1 MDAAPLP
8 SFVQTLIFLGPSP
21 SLQVQHVSPRWLLRG
36 PSMELSCGLQCYRS
50 RLGLVG
56 PVGGY
61 ANSKSKTALSLSLV
75 CVCSNLP
82 SSIPLS
88 SGVPTTTPDPLFW
101 PQWPL
106 IHVSERPN
114 EGLKGR
120 GLVSWGGRLLG
131 RRNCVPWFC
140 PSDRDGL

>member
-1 MDAAPLP
+1 MDCSAIDLGSVWSVP
-8 SFVQTLIFLGPSP
+8 SADTQTQNLKLFS
-21 SLQVQHVSPRWLLRG
+21 
-36 PSMELSCGLQCYRS
+36 
-50 RLGLVG
+50 
-56 PVGGY
+56 
-61 ANSKSKTALSLSLV
+61 LSLSLV

-120 GLVSWGGRLLG
+120 GLVAWGGFSVGEIVFRGSVRPTGMDCEQAALG
-131 RRNCVPWFC
+131 GYRIPWDCGTVRR
-140 PSDRDGL
+140 